1 MLTRSKTSYDKQLTA
16 THWRL
21 LRYHVCYR
29 LFIITIFFVSLF
41 IESEQFVLFEKS
53 YRSFHIALVGAYV
66 LALLFS
72 LWVLSFYTKHFN
84 KQLTIHMLADTL
96 LLVLL
101 VHTGGKLDGGLGV
114 LFLSSLAGAGLV
126 GEGRLVLFYA
136 AIASIGVLFEA
147 LFTSSSTKTG
157 FKMDDV
163 FQTGLFCLGFFVV
176 AICAKLLARRV
187 IANEELARKRG
198 EALRNQ
204 VLINQSVI
212 EEMQDGVLVL
222 DRDGTIKQYNPCAGQ
237 MLGIDKGMGMRLVYY
252 SAELAESFQRWCEEP
267 VSQFVQVA
275 ITKIGIPLRARFV
288 LVGGNRDVLALL
300 EDVGSLQEQARQL
313 KLAALGR
320 LTANIAHEIRN
331 PLSAISHAGELL
343 KEDVTDKSS
352 ERLINIMLDNTKR
365 VEYIV
370 KNVLELGRRDKVHPE
385 RIDLRQALPSL
396 IKEFVDKENIAAET
410 IVCDISGEGGLLF
423 DPFHFYQVITNLMG
437 NALRHCNDK
446 VGNITL
452 QVQDGRRGWVKLHVI
467 DDGPGISAE
476 YREQIFEPFF
486 TTHSHGTGL
495 GLYIAR
501 ELCEANNARIELIDS
516 VSGADFCI
524 TGRSSE

>member
-1 MLTRSKTSYDKQLTA
+1 MSTRPRPYDKQLTA
-16 THWRL
+16 THWKL

-29 LFIITIFFVSLF
+29 LFIISLFFVSLLVGPDQF
-41 IESEQFVLFEKS
+41 IPFEKT
-53 YRSFHIALVGAYV
+53 YRSFHIALIGSYA

-72 LWVLSFYTKHFN
+72 LWLLSFYTKHFN
-84 KQLTIHMLADTL
+84 RQLTIHMLSDAL

-101 VHTGGKLDGGLGV
+101 VYTGGKLDGGLGI

-136 AIASIGVLFEA
+136 AVASIGVLFES
-147 LFTSSSTKTG
+147 LYSSAKAG
-157 FKMDDV
+157 FKMDEV

-237 MLGIDKGMGMRLVYY
+237 MLGIEKTLGMRMVYY
-252 SAELAESFQRWCEEP
+252 SAELAESFQHWCQEP
-267 VSQFVQVA
+267 TNQSVQVT
-275 ITKIGIPLRARFV
+275 ITKMGIPLRVRFV
-288 LVGGNRDVLALL
+288 LVGGNRDVLTLL
-300 EDVGSLQEQARQL
+300 EDVSSLQEQARQL

-343 KEDVTDKSS
+343 KEDLTEKSN
-352 ERLINIMLDNTKR
+352 ERLVNIMLDNTKR
-365 VEYIV
+365 VERIV

-385 RIDLRQALPSL
+385 RINLRHMLPSL
-396 IKEFVDKENIAAET
+396 IEEFIAKENIPAET
-410 IVCDISGEGGLLF
+410 IFCDISGEGMLFF
-423 DPFHFYQVITNLMG
+423 DPFHLYQVIWNLMG
-437 NALRHCNDK
+437 NALRHCGDR
-446 VGNITL
+446 VGNISV
-452 QVQDGRRGWVKLHVI
+452 QVQDGRHGWVTLHVI
-467 DDGPGISAE
+467 DDGPGIPADH
-476 YREQIFEPFF
+476 REQIFEPFF

-501 ELCEANNARIELIDS
+501 ELCEANNARIELADS
-516 VSGADFCI
+516 ISGADFCI